1 MECEALGVDE
11 ITRIKNISVSRE
23 VLRRLRSSAEA
34 EGEDLAKDKW
44 MAERVSQCLVHEAP
58 PFLSELLMGP
68 VYIGTT
74 FGE

>member
-34 EGEDLAKDKW
+34 EGEDLANDK
-44 MAERVSQCLVHEAP
+44 
-58 PFLSELLMGP
+58 
-68 VYIGTT
+68 
-74 FGE
+74 